1 MSQLTEALERISIWI
16 EKHQLEEDGKIVPVL
31 APGLTR
37 EQIDIKVKDMPFVL
51 SEEIYQLYQ
60 WANGADEKGSSFY
73 SKIQLNQVF
82 EDIKLYASFWVY
94 QFFSLER
101 ALKFAIDWEVERGK
115 CRILIFSKENGY
127 NCALVDGQKR
137 YSSPIVD
144 DGGLIDEHLY
154 PLYPSITDMM
164 VKYAKQ
170 MEDGYLWFD

>member
-37 EQIDIKVKDMPFVL
+37 EQIDFKVKDMPFQL

-60 WANGADEKGSSFY
+60 WANGADERGSRFY
-73 SKIQLNQVF
+73 SKIQLNQMF
-82 EDIKLYASFWVY
+82 EDIKLHASFWIY

-144 DGGLIDEHLY
+144 DIGSINDHLY
-154 PLYPSITDMM
+154 PSVTDMM
-164 VKYAKQ
+164 IKYAKK